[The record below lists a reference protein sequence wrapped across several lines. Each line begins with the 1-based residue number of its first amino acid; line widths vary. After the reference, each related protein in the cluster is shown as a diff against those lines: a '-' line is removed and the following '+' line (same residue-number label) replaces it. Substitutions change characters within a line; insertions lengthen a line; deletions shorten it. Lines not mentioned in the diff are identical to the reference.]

1 MIEYKK
7 NRRRGSA
14 LLESS
19 LVLLVFLA
27 TLLGTIDFGQIL
39 FFHLMLAD
47 RVRAGARFAVVSA
60 YDPASITN
68 VVVYNSVTAPSV
80 SNTTGLFGLTAS
92 MVNVTRYNAGTNTD
106 RVEVSISNFPIAFY
120 SPWISG
126 SLSPRT
132 FRAVM
137 PIESLGATQ

>member
-1 MIEYKK
+1 MTTCRQ

-47 RVRAGARFAVVSA
+47 RVRAGARFAIVSS
-60 YDPASITN
+60 YDPVQIAN
-68 VVVYNSVTAPSV
+68 VVVYNSATAPSI
-80 SNTTGLFGLTAS
+80 SNTTGLFGLTPS
-92 MVNVTRYNAGTNTD
+92 MVQITRYDAGTNTD
-106 RVEVSISNFPIAFY
+106 RVQVAIANFPIAFY